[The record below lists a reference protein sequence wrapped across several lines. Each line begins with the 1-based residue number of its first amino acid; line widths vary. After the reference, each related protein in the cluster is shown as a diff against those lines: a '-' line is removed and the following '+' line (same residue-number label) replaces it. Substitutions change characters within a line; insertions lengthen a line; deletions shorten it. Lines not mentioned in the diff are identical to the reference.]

1 MFVGRSYSN
10 DTADILNCYGP
21 LM

>member
-10 DTADILNCYGP
+10 DTADILNWYGP